1 MEGRNAGQGG
11 AWPERRMPV
20 IDTFGIGR
28 SIEPRSSLPQ
38 PAWKVDNTME
48 LRPGELLV
56 EVKIVSINLVSFN
69 EIWEETG
76 GDDSLLRRRVMEII
90 GERGKLHNPVTNTGG
105 MLYGTVAALGPSYP
119 NYYGVQPGDEII
131 SLVSLSITPLKLDRI
146 LRVDYECAQLEVEG
160 KAILYATSPV
170 VKKPVDIPLRV
181 AISAMDEA
189 GAAARTFHTV
199 RPGQEV
205 LVLGASGRTG
215 LLCGYAARDRMDGSG
230 RLVGIVRDREDRE
243 LLESYG
249 LYDEVLDLDAT
260 DLSRFTGGEEGNIA
274 RRFDV
279 VINCIN
285 SANTELASLVAVKNK
300 GTVYFAT
307 LGCDYKFAAL
317 TAEGVGREVFIIPYT
332 GFMEGH
338 AEYTLSLLRR
348 FPRMQKAMQRQFQGA
363 EEIRTRH
370 EQEERMVEECQDES
384 ANVNGYIFRS
394 QQSKATLR
402 QALKVARY
410 TSNVM
415 IYGESGVGKEIIAR
429 IIHQNSERKS
439 FPMIKINCAAI
450 PENLLESEL
459 FGYEKGSFTGANAK
473 GKMGLWEA
481 AQNGTLFLDEVGEL
495 PLSFQA
501 KLLRVI
507 QEKEIVRVGGISPI
521 KVNVRIVAATNRDLA
536 AMVRDGLF
544 REDLYYRLNV
554 FPMTV
559 LPLRQRRMDIAPL
572 AEHFVERYNREFGL
586 KKSLSTKTLE
596 FLENQPFRGNIR
608 ELQNLIQRLM
618 ITTDYQIIEIRDVLT
633 ALSYDRDQFP
643 QPSPQ
648 ADAAAGP
655 QSVPEETGSLKEILA
670 RHEESI
676 LRAYKRKYHS
686 TRRMAEL
693 LGISQPSVVRKLNQ
707 YGITGEEG
715 TE

>member
-1 MEGRNAGQGG
+1 MGKENA
-11 AWPERRMPV
+11 M

-28 SIEPRSSLPQ
+28 SIEPRHSLPQ

-48 LRPGELLV
+48 LRPGELMV
-56 EVKIVSINLVSFN
+56 QVKIVSINLVSFS

-76 GDDSLLRRRVMEII
+76 GDDELLRRRVLEII
-90 GERGKLHNPVTNTGG
+90 DERGKLHNPVTNTGG
-105 MLYGTVAALGPSYP
+105 MLYGTVAAMSQDYP
-119 NYYGVQPGDEII
+119 NPYGIQPGDEII
-131 SLVSLSITPLKLDRI
+131 SLVSLSITPLKLERI
-146 LRVDYECAQLEVEG
+146 LKVDYECAQLEVEG
-160 KAILYATSPV
+160 KAILYASSPV
-170 VKKPVDIPLRV
+170 VKKPGDIPLRV
-181 AISAMDEA
+181 SISAMDEA
-189 GAAARTFHTV
+189 GAAARTYQIV
-199 RPGQEV
+199 QPGQEV

-215 LLCGYAARDRMDGSG
+215 LLCGYAARDRMRAAG
-230 RLVGIVRDREDRE
+230 RLVGIVRNKGDRD
-243 LLESYG
+243 LLERYG

-260 DLSRFTGGEEGNIA
+260 DLARFTGDGENGVA
-274 RRFDV
+274 HRFDV

-285 SANTELASLVAVKNK
+285 SVNTELASLVAVKNK
-300 GTVYFAT
+300 GTIYFAT

-338 AEYTLSLLRR
+338 AEYTLGLLRR
-348 FPRMQKAMQRQFQGA
+348 FPQMQSALKQQSQWA
-363 EEIRTRH
+363 EYIREHH
-370 EQEERMVEECQDES
+370 EREKHIEAANQNES
-384 ANVNGYIFRS
+384 ENANGYIFRS

-521 KVNVRIVAATNRDLA
+521 KVDVRIVAATNRDLA
-536 AMVRDGLF
+536 GMVRDGLF

-559 LPLRQRRMDIAPL
+559 LPLRQRRMDIVPL

-586 KKSLSTKTLE
+586 KKSLSPKTLE
-596 FLENQPFRGNIR
+596 FLQNQPFRGNIR

-633 ALSYDRDQFP
+633 ALSYDKDRETHHSDLKER
-643 QPSPQ
+643 
-648 ADAAAGP
+648 
-655 QSVPEETGSLKEILA
+655 EEKELVVMEDEPGTLKEILS

-676 LRAYKRKYHS
+676 LRAYKRKYRS

-707 YGITGEEG
+707 YGITGREEPG
-715 TE
+715 APQ

>member
-1 MEGRNAGQGG
+1 ML
-11 AWPERRMPV
+11 
-20 IDTFGIGR
+20 DLFGLGR
-28 SIEPRSSLPQ
+28 SLEPDRAMAQ
-38 PAWKVDNTME
+38 QAWKVNNRME
-48 LRPGELLV
+48 LRPDELLI
-56 EVKIVSINLVSFN
+56 EVKIVSINLVSFS

-90 GERGKLHNPVTNTGG
+90 RERGKLHNPVTNTGG
-105 MLYGTVAALGPSYP
+105 MLYGTVTAMGADYP
-119 NYYGVQPGDEII
+119 NRYKVKAGDEVI
-131 SLVSLSITPLKLDRI
+131 SLVSLSITPLCLEEI
-146 LRVDYECAQLEVEG
+146 LAVDYESAQLEVVG
-160 KAILYATSPV
+160 KAILYAGSPL
-170 VKKPVDIPLRV
+170 VKKTRDMPLRV

-189 GAAARTFHTV
+189 GAPAYTHRIV
-199 RPGQEV
+199 RAGQEV

-215 LLCGYAARDRMDGSG
+215 LLCGYAARDKMEQGG
-230 RLVGIVRDREDRE
+230 KLVGVVRDRESRST
-243 LLESYG
+243 LEQYG
-249 LYDEVLDLDAT
+249 LYDEILVLDAT
-260 DLSRFTGGEEGNIA
+260 DIERFCGAEEGGIA

-285 SANTELASLVAVKNK
+285 SANTEIAGLVAVKNK
-300 GTVYFAT
+300 GILYFAT
-307 LGCDYKFAAL
+307 LGCDYKFAGL
-317 TAEGVGREVFIIPYT
+317 TAESIGKEIQIVPYT
-332 GFMEGH
+332 GFLEGH
-338 AEYTLSLLRR
+338 AEYTLDLLRR
-348 FPRMQKAMQRQFQGA
+348 FPRMQEALQQQFQSV
-363 EEIRTRH
+363 EEERIRH
-370 EQEERMVEECQDES
+370 ERQEQWEEEHRDDS
-384 ANVNGYIFRS
+384 ANVSGYIFRS
-394 QQSKATLR
+394 KESKATLR

-473 GKMGLWEA
+473 GKIGLWEA

-507 QEKEIVRVGGISPI
+507 QEKEIVRVGGIAPI
-521 KVNVRIVAATNRDLA
+521 KVNVRIVAATNRNLED
-536 AMVRDGLF
+536 MVRRRLF

-554 FPMTV
+554 YPITV
-559 LPLRQRRMDIAPL
+559 LPLRKRRMDIVPL
-572 AEHFVERYNREFGL
+572 AEHFVERYNREFDL
-586 KKSLSTKTLE
+586 KKTLGPKTLE

-633 ALSYDRDQFP
+633 ALAYDQKG
-643 QPSPQ
+643 
-648 ADAAAGP
+648 AGP
-655 QSVPEETGSLKEILA
+655 KGDEAARPAAELTPPELQPEGQTLKEQLARQEET
-670 RHEESI
+670 I
-676 LRAYKRKYHS
+676 LRAYRKKYGS
-686 TRRMAEL
+686 TRKMAEV

-707 YGITGEEG
+707 YGILDNPEK
-715 TE
+715 